1 MLRPYTA
8 RSIRRTPEHGH
19 ADLRAKLLQLL
30 AGGGA
35 REVRRHKS
43 RSLLLELQPPRE
55 LRRGGGLPRALQPDQ
70 QDHRWP
76 DRRELQGRATL
87 RADGTRQVLVRG
99 PQHPGNLVMH
109 ELDHLLAGAHRLH
122 RDRPDCALAHPL
134 DEPLGHF
141 EADVGLEQMPPDL
154 AQGLGHVLL
163 REHSTTG
170 EALQSGGQPLGESRK
185 HKPTKLLSDLRES
198 KWGDSTC
205 RAGDPNRG
213 HPFPALPTQRRIDQ
227 AHDRHADDEELL
239 DLRAS
244 HTPTPQPPLGPRAL
258 ESLPEA
264 RGRRLVVPQRVPH
277 ERFRS
282 RSRPRP
288 RPRPALLPEH
298 LVAVAV
304 PACRQRRGRAV
315 VAQMLLEEEANLE
328 LAQTVFVAHGIAR
341 RRLERQ
347 RIRAVPGRIPGGVQ
361 DLLGGD
367 RHEDAV
373 GLLPGV
379 LVVEPAHEL
388 GAPQVREDQA
398 LAQPQR
404 RAPEHLH
411 LILLAAER
419 RPQLPEVGQAFDLL
433 LRHEHQ
439 DLGERRLS
447 FEDRLRRAATIV
459 LALQLHQ
466 RVEVQVLVLQRVH
479 QLVRDHQTRLA
490 GIDVGRDVERVR
502 VGIEIARHLLGQEV
516 DHGAAQVERIGDQTE
531 QPIRSL
537 RAGELGGREV
547 VIELVDDVVANL
559 RAAAA
564 QHDGTL
570 AKAQA
575 GGPFDGGD
583 HLLHGLLQLRLALD
597 LPRPLLASRAS
608 HRSDRRRRGEAPSD
622 HGCHSI
628 PLPTAAPTTRAMSC
642 PLTTMPWC
650 SNSAR
655 SSWSSSAR
663 LSARDGGGRWQEVAD
678 GGGWSEV
685 TPTPPST
692 AFARP
697 SPPSIFSISAPIR
710 SSIGKISATR
720 SSAGSAA
727 ADSWVSPRRII
738 ASTLRRSRMR
748 RSSSGDTRA
757 AACAWAQASS
767 STSIALSGRARS
779 GTNRSV
785 STMAAL
791 RASSVMA
798 TAWCRSRRDRR
809 ATRTSHVWIAS
820 SSSTPIGWNRRSSAG
835 SPRIHLSY
843 SPPVVAPMM
852 RMSPR
857 TSAGFSMLAASIAAP
872 SAVPWPIRL
881 CSSSTN
887 RIRSG
892 SVDSSRTSLRI
903 RSSYCPRNAV
913 PASRATWSRATMR
926 ASFRAGGTSA
936 AAMRCA
942 SPSTMAVF
950 PTPAFPISAGL
961 FLLWRSRM
969 STARAISASRQRT
982 GSRSPRRAWAVRSMP
997 MRSSSAL
1004 PPESNSPSNGS
1015 PMRSPRPQEPQIPV
1029 DDGIAEHEHDG
1040 RAHGEEYPERDVTLL
1055 APK

>member
-8 RSIRRTPEHGH
+8 RSIRRTPEHRH
-19 ADLRAKLLQLL
+19 ADLRAELLQLL

-70 QDHRWP
+70 QDHRRP
-76 DRRELQGRATL
+76 DRRELQGRPTL
-87 RADGTRQVLVRG
+87 RADGTRQVLLRC

-170 EALQSGGQPLGESRK
+170 EALQSGGQPRGESRK

-205 RAGDPNRG
+205 RAGDRDRG

-315 VAQMLLEEEANLE
+315 VAQMLLEQEANLE

-361 DLLGGD
+361 DLL
-367 RHEDAV
+367 V
-373 GLLPGV
+373 G
-379 LVVEPAHEL
+379 
-388 GAPQVREDQA
+388 
-398 LAQPQR
+398 
-404 RAPEHLH
+404 
-411 LILLAAER
+411 
-419 RPQLPEVGQAFDLL
+419 
-433 LRHEHQ
+433 
-439 DLGERRLS
+439 
-447 FEDRLRRAATIV
+447 
-459 LALQLHQ
+459 
-466 RVEVQVLVLQRVH
+466 
-479 QLVRDHQTRLA
+479 DHQTRLA

-597 LPRPLLASRAS
+597 LPRPLLASRAP

-663 LSARDGGGRWQEVAD
+663 LSARDGGGRWTAVED
-678 GGGWSEV
+678 GGGWSAV
-685 TPTPPST
+685 TPPPPST
-692 AFARP
+692 AFDRP

-710 SSIGKISATR
+710 SSIGKISAIR
-720 SSAGSAA
+720 SSAGSWRGC
-727 ADSWVSPRRII
+727 SCVRPRRIM
-738 ASTLRRSRMR
+738 ASTLRRSRIS

-757 AACAWAQASS
+757 VACAWAQASS
-767 STSIALSGRARS
+767 NTSMALSGRARS

-785 STMAAL
+785 RTIAAL
-791 RASSVMA
+791 SASSVIA
-798 TAWCRSRRDRR
+798 TAWWRSRRGRR
-809 ATRTSHVWIAS
+809 ATRTSHV
-820 SSSTPIGWNRRSSAG
+820 
-835 SPRIHLSY
+835 
-843 SPPVVAPMM
+843 
-852 RMSPR
+852 
-857 TSAGFSMLAASIAAP
+857 
-872 SAVPWPIRL
+872 
-881 CSSSTN
+881 
-887 RIRSG
+887 
-892 SVDSSRTSLRI
+892 
-903 RSSYCPRNAV
+903 
-913 PASRATWSRATMR
+913 
-926 ASFRAGGTSA
+926 
-936 AAMRCA
+936 
-942 SPSTMAVF
+942 
-950 PTPAFPISAGL
+950 
-961 FLLWRSRM
+961 
-969 STARAISASRQRT
+969 
-982 GSRSPRRAWAVRSMP
+982 
-997 MRSSSAL
+997 
-1004 PPESNSPSNGS
+1004 
-1015 PMRSPRPQEPQIPV
+1015 
-1029 DDGIAEHEHDG
+1029 
-1040 RAHGEEYPERDVTLL
+1040 
-1055 APK
+1055 